1 MLSAIAIVP
10 SAPVL
15 VPELGG
21 AASAELVDLRAAVL
35 AAAALLPP
43 RWIGIGTG
51 GADDVM
57 DPDSM
62 GSFAGFGADVRV

>member
-1 MLSAIAIVP
+1 VLSAIAIVP

-21 AASAELVDLRAAVL
+21 AASAEVADLRAEVL

-43 RWIGIGTG
+43 RWIVI
-51 GADDVM
+51 
-57 DPDSM
+57 
-62 GSFAGFGADVRV
+62 